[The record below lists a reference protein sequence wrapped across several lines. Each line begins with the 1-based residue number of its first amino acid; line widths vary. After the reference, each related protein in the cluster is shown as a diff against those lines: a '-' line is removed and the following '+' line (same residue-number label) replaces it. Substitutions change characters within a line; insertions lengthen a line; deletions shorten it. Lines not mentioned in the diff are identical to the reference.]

1 MSYSKQMF
9 DLRNDMHRSIIHMS
23 IRAAG
28 AGDLQVL
35 LDNPISVK
43 YCDRD
48 VVYHVTLT
56 GVNCINGELI
66 AENSAGSRR
75 RIYYNDLT
83 LEQLALLHDNIE
95 ANLFTLNLQ
104 EV

>member
-1 MSYSKQMF
+1 MSHIKKIC

-23 IRAAG
+23 IKAAG
-28 AGDLQVL
+28 AGDMQVQL
-35 LDNPISVK
+35 NMPISVK

-48 VVYHVTLT
+48 VTYSAMIT

-75 RIYYNDLT
+75 RVYYNDLT
-83 LEQLALLHDNIE
+83 MEELARLHDMME

-104 EV
+104 EA